1 MMRDLRSE
9 IKAMDLDKLTVFEV
23 YVTGRLRRFER
34 LPDGRWYEWSL
45 KSIFNTKMIRQYL
58 KGARIDGFG
67 LVV

>member
-1 MMRDLRSE
+1 MRDLRSE

-45 KSIFNTKMIRQYL
+45 KRVFNTKMIRQYL

-67 LVV
+67 LVM